1 MPIFS
6 SDTLEARR
14 LRDIFKL
21 VKKNICQ
28 RRILQEKV
36 FFNVWNKIKTLSDKQ
51 HLTESRVTRRPAI
64 EEMLKDVL
72 QAEGTFH
79 MVIYL
84 SAKKDGTGRMA
95 TT

>member
-1 MPIFS
+1 MIQRMPIFS

-28 RRILQEKV
+28 RRILQEKI

-72 QAEGTFH
+72 
-79 MVIYL
+79 
-84 SAKKDGTGRMA
+84 
-95 TT
+95 

>member
-28 RRILQEKV
+28 RRILQEKI

-72 QAEGTFH
+72 
-79 MVIYL
+79 
-84 SAKKDGTGRMA
+84 
-95 TT
+95 